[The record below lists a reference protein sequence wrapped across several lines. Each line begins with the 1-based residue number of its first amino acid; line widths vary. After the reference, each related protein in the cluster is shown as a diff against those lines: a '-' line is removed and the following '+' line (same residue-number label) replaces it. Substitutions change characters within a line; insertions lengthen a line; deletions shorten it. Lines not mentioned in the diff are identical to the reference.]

1 MWREIWISLI
11 TCNSTPFYPIEMGFS
26 LLILFLCDKNSC
38 TVLKI
43 AFEIFSVVTKNR
55 CHLRHHTSQKTQKY
69 LYNGTNIKKN
79 FLQLRCSNVLL
90 HLKYKVPFCEL
101 NIKFKKVAGG
111 KPLATDHR
119 VEIFSQWPYSR
130 VISSYCYL
138 FWKII
143 IAQKQQFRRKSDFL
157 SKWHP
162 RTLTHVL
169 ASTLRMRTAI
179 SPRQWQSSQAG
190 SVCLLRWSRSTV
202 TVGTLNRGHVARTWS
217 GVTWQR

>member
-1 MWREIWISLI
+1 
-11 TCNSTPFYPIEMGFS
+11 MGFS

-38 TVLKI
+38 TVLQT

-111 KPLATDHR
+111 KALATDHR
-119 VEIFSQWPYSR
+119 GNDECMTKMIEVVS
-130 VISSYCYL
+130 L
-138 FWKII
+138 
-143 IAQKQQFRRKSDFL
+143 
-157 SKWHP
+157 
-162 RTLTHVL
+162 
-169 ASTLRMRTAI
+169 
-179 SPRQWQSSQAG
+179 
-190 SVCLLRWSRSTV
+190 
-202 TVGTLNRGHVARTWS
+202 
-217 GVTWQR
+217 